1 MDSIH
6 SLAIS
11 ITLQAERFFGCVLA
25 ADVRQSANLFKNRK
39 IKIEQCICVREI
51 KRSLH
56 LSVVS
61 SAYKVHLGHIL
72 FEFGS
77 GDTKWN
83 FDLIGW
89 ISLGKERQETLSL
102 LSYMKWPKYPGN
114 LHYFMNIKH
123 LSRGVLPENL
133 RRGPYAVV
141 DERCEDATLDPK

>member
-77 GDTKWN
+77 GCRFYVGSN
-83 FDLIGW
+83 
-89 ISLGKERQETLSL
+89 RQDKTN
-102 LSYMKWPKYPGN
+102 KDGDN
-114 LHYFMNIKH
+114 HH
-123 LSRGVLPENL
+123 LELVFF
-133 RRGPYAVV
+133 
-141 DERCEDATLDPK
+141 